1 MLTYTEKGVPGKS
14 LAVQFV
20 FKKIYQ
26 VMRKD
31 DKCEAK
37 YWRLLRLILKSL
49 ILENAH
55 CVCVNMERHTGVF
68 WNRQRPL
75 LMLGGEVAEVP
86 RGEGAE

>member
-1 MLTYTEKGVPGKS
+1 MLTYTGKGVPDKS

-20 FKKIYQ
+20 FKKIFQ
-26 VMRKD
+26 VMQKD

-49 ILENAH
+49 ILEDAH
-55 CVCVNMERHTGVF
+55 CVCVNMERHTGMC

-86 RGEGAE
+86 RGEGTE